1 MKPILEEIARQHP
14 EYGLP
19 RIMADLREVHDC
31 VVNHKVV
38 ERLLRLWDLRIIR
51 GTRKRRPS
59 GIRKAIL
66 EVGG

>member
-1 MKPILEEIARQHP
+1 
-14 EYGLP
+14 
-19 RIMADLREVHDC
+19 MADLREVHDC